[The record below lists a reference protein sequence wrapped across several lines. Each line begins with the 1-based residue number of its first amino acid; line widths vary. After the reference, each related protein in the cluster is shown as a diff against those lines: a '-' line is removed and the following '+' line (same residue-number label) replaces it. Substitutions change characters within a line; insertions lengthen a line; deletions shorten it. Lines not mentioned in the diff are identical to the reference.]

1 MESIVIPNLI
11 KGKYGDGNNT
21 DLALTR
27 NEFIK
32 SLAPTLYKHNAQYN
46 VTINYAPGINMSPR
60 TDAEKALFEK
70 IKYDFNAFRYGS
82 LSKVKYKI
90 GDKYY
95 DIPELF
101 YYYNQIAF
109 GGRPGENTLTSI
121 F

>member
-1 MESIVIPNLI
+1 MVGEANATLYSATKAALSGFT
-11 KGKYGDGNNT
+11 KA
-21 DLALTR
+21 LAL
-27 NEFIK
+27 EV
-32 SLAPTLYKHNAQYN
+32 AQYN
-46 VTINYAPGINMSPR
+46 VTVNYAPGINMSPR